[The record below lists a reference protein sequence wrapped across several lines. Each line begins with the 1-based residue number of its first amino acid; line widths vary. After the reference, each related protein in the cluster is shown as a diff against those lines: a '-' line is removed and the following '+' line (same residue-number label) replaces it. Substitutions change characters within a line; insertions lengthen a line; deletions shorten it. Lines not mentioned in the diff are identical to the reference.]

1 MKAQKAYVKA
11 LAELEV
17 WEAKLKQCY
26 SPFLAKKVARL
37 RDKVEVKKREAEGI
51 QVKIEMK

>member
-17 WEAKLKQCY
+17 WEAKLKRCY

-37 RDKVEVKKREAEGI
+37 RDKVEVKKREAERI

>member
-1 MKAQKAYVKA
+1 MKAQKAYMKA

-17 WEAKLKQCY
+17 WEAKLKRCC

-37 RDKVEVKKREAEGI
+37 REKVEVKKREAEGI
-51 QVKIEMK
+51 QVKIDMK

>member
-17 WEAKLKQCY
+17 WEAKLKRCY
-26 SPFLAKKVARL
+26 SPFLLKKVEKL
-37 RDKVEVKKREAEGI
+37 REKVEVKKREAEGI
-51 QVKIEMK
+51 QVKIEIR

>member
-11 LAELEV
+11 LAELQV
-17 WEAKLKQCY
+17 WETKLKRCY
-26 SPFLAKKVARL
+26 SPFLAKKVEKL
-37 RDKVEVKKREAEGI
+37 REKVEVKKREAEGI